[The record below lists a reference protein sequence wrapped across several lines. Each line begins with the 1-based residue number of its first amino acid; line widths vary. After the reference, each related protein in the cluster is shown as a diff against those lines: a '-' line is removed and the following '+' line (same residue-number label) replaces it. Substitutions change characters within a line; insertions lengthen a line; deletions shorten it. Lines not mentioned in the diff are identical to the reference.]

1 MDVALAAR
9 HCALPTAFFRSL
21 DWGPMLPLRSL
32 LAVASF
38 LCVSAVAVMALA
50 APKAFTVDDL
60 VRLKRLS
67 DPRVSADGHYV
78 AFVLS
83 ETDMEANRRRGDLWL
98 LDLSAAGAA
107 PRRLTQNPAND
118 GSPRWSPDGKSLY
131 FISTRSGTAQV
142 WRLPLAGGE
151 ATAVTDYP
159 RDVGSF
165 AVSPSGD
172 RIAVSLD
179 VFADCTDLKCSKD
192 RADAKGKQKATGRV
206 YDSLFIR
213 HWDTWRDGTR
223 SHLFVAPLRADG
235 TAGTPVDVSK
245 GLDADVPSKP
255 FGGDEEFAFDPT
267 GKSIVFSAR
276 VAGRAEPWS
285 TNFDLYQAPADGSA
299 RAKNL
304 TADNRAWDTQ
314 PVFLANGD
322 LAYLAMD
329 RPGFE
334 SDRFHVV
341 LREAKSGKSRP
352 LTAAWDRSVGRLG
365 LSGDGK
371 QLLATADEV
380 GQEALFAIDAVS
392 GTPRKLV
399 GSGSVVEYT
408 AAKDFIVYAL
418 ASLGG
423 PADLFVAPLGGGPS
437 RRLTSVNAD
446 PLAQRSM
453 SDYEQFNFK
462 GWNGETVHGF
472 VMKPYGF
479 KAGAR
484 YPIAFVIHGGPQV
497 SFSNGWSYRWNPQTF
512 AGQGY
517 AVVFI
522 DFHGSP
528 GYGQAFTDS
537 ISRDWGG
544 KPLEDLQ
551 KGLAAALAKYPWL
564 DGDRAC
570 ALGASY
576 GGFMVNWIAGNWPDR
591 FKCLVNHDGIF
602 DQRTMYY
609 STEELWFAEWE
620 HGGPYYEKPAE
631 HEKFN
636 PASFVSRWKTPMLVI
651 HGEQDFRVPVE
662 QGISTFTALQRR
674 GVESRLLVF
683 PDENHWVLKPE
694 NSVLWHKTVF
704 DWLGRHLK
712 K

>member
-1 MDVALAAR
+1 MLATR
-9 HCALPTAFFRSL
+9 F
-21 DWGPMLPLRSL
+21 L

-38 LCVSAVAVMALA
+38 LSVSATAVMAFA
-50 APKAFTVDDL
+50 APQAFSVDDL

-67 DPRVSADGHYV
+67 DPRASADGRYV

-83 ETDMEANRRRGDLWL
+83 DTDMEANRRRSDLWL
-98 LDLSAAGAA
+98 LDLSAPAAA

-118 GSPRWSPDGKSLY
+118 SSPRWSPDGKSLY

-151 ATAVTDYP
+151 ATVVTDYP
-159 RDVGSF
+159 REVGSF
-165 AVSPSGD
+165 ALSPTGD
-172 RIAVSLD
+172 RIAVSME
-179 VFADCTDLKCSKD
+179 VFGDCADLKCSKD

-223 SHLFVAPLRADG
+223 SHLFVATLRADG
-235 TAGTPVDVSK
+235 TAGSPVDVSK

-255 FGGDEEFAFDPT
+255 FGGDEEFEFDPT
-267 GKSIVFSAR
+267 GKAIVFSAR

-285 TNFDLYQAPADGSA
+285 TNFDLYQAPVDGSA

-365 LSGDGK
+365 VSADGT
-371 QLLATADEV
+371 QLLATADDV
-380 GQEALFAIDAVS
+380 GQEALFAIDAVG

-399 GSGSVVEYT
+399 GSGAVTEYT
-408 AAKDFIVYAL
+408 VAKDFVVYAL

-423 PADLFVAPLGGGPS
+423 PADLHVAPIGGGPS

-446 PLAQRSM
+446 LLAQRSM
-453 SDYEQFNFK
+453 SAYEQFSFK
-462 GWNGETVHGF
+462 GWNGETVYGF

-484 YPIAFVIHGGPQV
+484 YPIAFVIHGGPQTT
-497 SFSNGWSYRWNPQTF
+497 FSNGWSYRWNPQTF

-537 ISRDWGG
+537 VSRDWGG

-576 GGFMVNWIAGNWPDR
+576 GGFMVNWIAGNWPER
-591 FKCLVNHDGIF
+591 FECLVNHDGIF
-602 DQRTMYY
+602 DQRAMYY
-609 STEELWFAEWE
+609 STEELWFPEWE
-620 HGGPYYEKPAE
+620 HGGAYYDRPAE

-636 PASFVSRWKTPMLVI
+636 PASFVSRWRTPMLVI

-662 QGISTFTALQRR
+662 QGIATFTALQRR

-694 NSVLWHKTVF
+694 NSVLWHRTVF
-704 DWLGRHLK
+704 DWLARHLK

>member
-1 MDVALAAR
+1 MHTPR
-9 HCALPTAFFRSL
+9 F
-21 DWGPMLPLRSL
+21 L

-38 LCVSAVAVMALA
+38 LCVSATALMALA
-50 APKAFTVDDL
+50 AAKPFTVDDL
-60 VRLKRLS
+60 VLLKRLS
-67 DPRVSADGHYV
+67 DPRASADGRSV

-83 ETDMEANRRRGDLWL
+83 DTEMEANRRRNDLWL
-98 LDLSAAGAA
+98 LDLSTPAAT

-118 GSPRWSPDGKSLY
+118 SSPRWSPDGKSLY

-159 RDVGSF
+159 REIGSF
-165 AVSPSGD
+165 ALSPAGD
-172 RIAVSLD
+172 RIAVSME
-179 VFADCTDLKCSKD
+179 VFVDCADLKCSKD
-192 RADAKGKQKATGRV
+192 RADAKGKQKAKGRV
-206 YDSLFIR
+206 YDNLFIR
-213 HWDTWRDGTR
+213 HWDTWRDDTR
-223 SHLFVAPLRADG
+223 SHLFVATLRADG
-235 TAGTPVDVSK
+235 TAGPPVDVSK

-276 VAGRAEPWS
+276 VAGRAEAWS
-285 TNFDLYQAPADGSA
+285 TNFDLYQAPVDGSA

-304 TADNRAWDTQ
+304 TAGNRAWDTQ

-322 LAYLAMD
+322 LAYLATD

-341 LREAKSGKSRP
+341 LREARSGKSRP
-352 LTAAWDRSVGRLG
+352 LTAAWDRSVARLG
-365 LSGDGK
+365 VSADGT
-371 QLLATADEV
+371 QLLATADDV
-380 GQEALFAIDAVS
+380 GHEALFAIDAVS
-392 GTPRKLV
+392 GAPRKLV
-399 GSGSVVEYT
+399 GSGSVAEYT
-408 AAKDFIVYAL
+408 AAKDFVVYAL

-423 PADLFVAPLGGGPS
+423 PADLHVMSIGGGPS
-437 RRLTSVNAD
+437 RRLTSVNAEV
-446 PLAQRSM
+446 LARRSM
-453 SDYEQFNFK
+453 SEYEQFSFK
-462 GWNGETVHGF
+462 GWNGDTVHGF

-484 YPIAFVIHGGPQV
+484 YPIAFVIHGGPQT

-522 DFHGSP
+522 DFHGSA

-564 DGDRAC
+564 DGNRAC

-576 GGFMVNWIAGNWPDR
+576 GGFMVNWIAGNWPER

-609 STEELWFAEWE
+609 STEELWFPEWE
-620 HGGPYYEKPAE
+620 HGGAYYEKPAE

-636 PASFVSRWKTPMLVI
+636 PASFVSRWRTPMLVI

-662 QGISTFTALQRR
+662 QGIATFTALQRR

-694 NSVLWHKTVF
+694 NSVLWHRTVF
-704 DWLGRHLK
+704 DWLARHLK

>member
-1 MDVALAAR
+1 MLAALR
-9 HCALPTAFFRSL
+9 FLVRVSSVVCAA
-21 DWGPMLPLRSL
+21 
-32 LAVASF
+32 AVA
-38 LCVSAVAVMALA
+38 AQA
-50 APKAFTVDDL
+50 AAQPFSVDDL

-67 DPRVSADGHYV
+67 DPRASPDGRSV
-78 AFVLS
+78 AFVLA
-83 ETDMEANRRRGDLWL
+83 ETDMEANRRRTDLWL
-98 LDLSAAGAA
+98 LDLSTPGAT
-107 PRRLTQNPAND
+107 PRRLTENAAND
-118 GSPRWSPDGKSLY
+118 TSPRWSPDGKSLY

-142 WRLPLAGGE
+142 WRLLLTGGE
-151 ATAVTDYP
+151 ATQVTDYP
-159 RDVGSF
+159 REVGSL
-165 AVSPSGD
+165 AVAPTGE
-172 RIAVSLD
+172 RIAVSME
-179 VFADCTDLKCSKD
+179 VFVDCPDLKCTKA
-192 RADAKGKQKATGRV
+192 RLDAKEKQKSTGRV

-213 HWDTWRDGTR
+213 HWDSWRDGTR
-223 SHLFVAPLRADG
+223 SHLFVARIAAAG
-235 TAGTPVDVSK
+235 TASAPIDVSK

-255 FGGDEEFAFDPT
+255 FGGDEEFAFTPDAR
-267 GKSIVFSAR
+267 SIVFSAR
-276 VAGRAEPWS
+276 VAGRTEAWS
-285 TNFDLYQAPADGSA
+285 TNFDLFQAPVDGSA

-314 PVFLANGD
+314 PVFLANGT

-334 SDRFHVV
+334 ADRFHVM
-341 LREAKSGKSRP
+341 LRDPSTGKSRP
-352 LTAAWDRSVGRLG
+352 LTAAWDHSVGRLG
-365 LSGDGK
+365 VTANGQ
-371 QLLATADEV
+371 QLLATSDDL
-380 GQEALFAIDAVS
+380 GQEALFAIDVAS

-399 GSGSVVEYT
+399 GTGAVAEYT
-408 AAKDFIVYAL
+408 AVGDSVVYAL

-423 PADLFVAPLGGGPS
+423 PADLHITPVGGGAS
-437 RRLTSVNAD
+437 RRLTSVNQD
-446 PLAQRSM
+446 VLGQRTLSE
-453 SDYEQFNFK
+453 YEQFSFK
-462 GWNGETVHGF
+462 GWHDETVYGY

-479 KAGAR
+479 KPGAR

-537 ISRDWGG
+537 ISHDWGG

-551 KGLAAALAKYPWL
+551 KGLAAALQKYPWL
-564 DGDRAC
+564 DGERAC

-602 DQRTMYY
+602 DQRMMYY
-609 STEELWFAEWE
+609 STEELWFPEWE
-620 HGGPYYEKPAE
+620 HGGTYYDKPSE

-636 PASFVSRWKTPMLVI
+636 PSSFVTRWRTPMLVI
-651 HGEQDFRVPVE
+651 HGEQDFRLPVE
-662 QGISTFTALQRR
+662 QGIATFTALQRR

-683 PDENHWVLKPE
+683 PDENHWVLKPQ
-694 NSVLWHKTVF
+694 NSVEWHRTVF
-704 DWLGRHLK
+704 DWLARHLK